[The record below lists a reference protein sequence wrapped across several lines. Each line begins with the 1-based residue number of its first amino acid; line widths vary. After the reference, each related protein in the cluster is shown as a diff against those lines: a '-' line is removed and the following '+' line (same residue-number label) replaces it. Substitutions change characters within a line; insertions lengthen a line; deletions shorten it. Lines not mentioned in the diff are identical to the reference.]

1 MNDPVTTILLAAALY
16 VLGSADS
23 LRVTFDSLGSAFTAR
38 FVSFNEDSAPEN
50 GDMTEK
56 EPQP

>member
-16 VLGSADS
+16 I
-23 LRVTFDSLGSAFTAR
+23 LGSAFTAR

-50 GDMTEK
+50 GEMTEK
-56 EPQP
+56 DPQP